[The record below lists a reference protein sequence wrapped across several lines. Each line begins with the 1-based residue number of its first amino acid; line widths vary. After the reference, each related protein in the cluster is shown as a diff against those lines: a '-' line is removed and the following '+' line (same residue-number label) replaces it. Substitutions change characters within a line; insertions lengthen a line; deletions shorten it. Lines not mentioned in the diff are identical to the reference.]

1 MPRYGIIDVGSNTI
15 RLCVY
20 DVSERKGDKLPHLST
35 LLNHKI
41 MAGLA
46 SYVVDGAM
54 SDQGIAK
61 AVHVIRGDLRN
72 AAYFRCKE
80 VRIFATACLRNCTN
94 SKDAVAR
101 IEDGIDAKIDLLP
114 GEMEAH
120 LGFVGANYDRDIEEG
135 VLVDI
140 GGGSVE
146 LTRIAKGKEK
156 CGMSLPQGSLSS
168 FSQYVHGLVPSPHEM
183 ESITLAFRENLNRRP
198 MRDYAA
204 KELYGIGGSVR
215 SAMKVYGDL
224 FNDGERLGY
233 IELLHLDQMLNAYR
247 NDGAAFAHGSLH
259 TVPDRV
265 HTFIPGCLILRE
277 IFVVT
282 GARRMTVAKKGLR
295 EGYLLERVLGK

>member
-20 DVSERKGDKLPHLST
+20 EVSDRKGDKLPHLST

-46 SYVVDGAM
+46 SYVADGIM
-54 SDQGIAK
+54 TEQGIKK

-72 AAYFRCKE
+72 ADYFRCKE
-80 VRIFATACLRNCTN
+80 VRIFATACLRNCLN
-94 SKDAVAR
+94 SKEAVAA
-101 IEDGIDAKIDLLP
+101 IEDGIDADIDLLP

-120 LGFVGANYDRDIEEG
+120 LGFVGADCDRDIKEG
-135 VLVDI
+135 MLVDI

-156 CGMSLPQGSLSS
+156 CGISLPQGSLSS
-168 FSQYVHGLVPSPHEM
+168 FSQYVHGLVPTPHEM
-183 ESITLAFRENLNRRP
+183 EAITQAFHELLHQHA
-198 MRDYAA
+198 MGDYAA
-204 KELYGIGGSVR
+204 RELFGIGGSVR

-224 FNDGERLGY
+224 FNNGERLGY
-233 IELLHLDQMLNAYR
+233 IRLVHLDQMLNAYR

-259 TVPDRV
+259 TIPDRV

-277 IFVVT
+277 IFAVT
-282 GARRMTVAKKGLR
+282 GAERMTVAKKGLR

>member
-20 DVSERKGDKLPHLST
+20 DVSDRKGDKLPHLST

-72 AAYFRCKE
+72 ADYFRCKE
-80 VRIFATACLRNCTN
+80 VRIFATACLRNCSN
-94 SKDAVAR
+94 SKDAIAR
-101 IEDGIDAKIDLLP
+101 IEDGIGAKIDLLP

-120 LGFVGANYDRDIEEG
+120 LGFVGANYDRRIEEG

-146 LTRIAKGKEK
+146 LTRIAKGGEK
-156 CGMSLPQGSLSS
+156 CGISLPQGSLSS
-168 FSQYVHGLVPSPHEM
+168 FSQYVHGLVPSPKEM
-183 ESITLAFRENLNRRP
+183 ERITDAFRELLNARP
-198 MRDYAA
+198 MEDYASE
-204 KELYGIGGSVR
+204 ELFGIGGSVR

-224 FNDGERLGY
+224 FNDGERLGC
-233 IELLHLDQMLNAYR
+233 IEPAHLDLMLDAYR

-265 HTFIPGCLILRE
+265 HTFIPGCLILKE
-277 IFVVT
+277 IFAVT
-282 GARRMTVAKKGLR
+282 GAQHMTVAKKGLR
-295 EGYLLERVLGK
+295 EGYLLECVLGK

>member
-1 MPRYGIIDVGSNTI
+1 MPRYGIIDVGLNTI

-80 VRIFATACLRNCTN
+80 VRILATACLRNCTN
-94 SKDAVAR
+94 SKDAVAH

-120 LGFVGANYDRDIEEG
+120 L
-135 VLVDI
+135 
-140 GGGSVE
+140 
-146 LTRIAKGKEK
+146 GKEK

-233 IELLHLDQMLNAYR
+233 IELVHLDQMLNAYR

-265 HTFIPGCLILRE
+265 HTFIPGCLLLRE
-277 IFVVT
+277 IFAVT

>member
-1 MPRYGIIDVGSNTI
+1 M
-15 RLCVY
+15 
-20 DVSERKGDKLPHLST
+20 
-35 LLNHKI
+35 
-41 MAGLA
+41 
-46 SYVVDGAM
+46 
-54 SDQGIAK
+54 
-61 AVHVIRGDLRN
+61 
-72 AAYFRCKE
+72 
-80 VRIFATACLRNCTN
+80 
-94 SKDAVAR
+94 
-101 IEDGIDAKIDLLP
+101 
-114 GEMEAH
+114 
-120 LGFVGANYDRDIEEG
+120 
-135 VLVDI
+135 DI

-233 IELLHLDQMLNAYR
+233 IELVHLDQMLNAYR

-265 HTFIPGCLILRE
+265 HTFIPGCLLLRE
-277 IFVVT
+277 IFAVT